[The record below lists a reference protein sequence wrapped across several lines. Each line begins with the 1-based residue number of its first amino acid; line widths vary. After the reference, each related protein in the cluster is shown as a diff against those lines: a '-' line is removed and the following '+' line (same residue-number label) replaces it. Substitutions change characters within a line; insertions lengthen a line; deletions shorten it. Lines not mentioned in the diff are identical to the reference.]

1 MAQRSVPTPGR
12 RALVAL
18 AASAGASALA
28 RAALA
33 QGGWPAGR
41 AIEIIV
47 PYPPGGGIDIVGRLM
62 TKYLPQQLPGATF
75 VVTNRAGAGGQIGN
89 EAVFAARPDGFTL
102 GTVATLSFITHPLE
116 RSVRWRTEEF
126 TYLANVVDDPG
137 AFWVRA
143 DSPLKSIADL
153 REAMAKRPEAVSVG
167 TAAGTASDD
176 HLLLLAFQQATGAK
190 ALHVPYNGTALAV
203 RDLLGGQLDVA
214 SYNDSEGLSLLREGR
229 TRCLGQAAPARWSAM
244 AEVPTFREQGVDVLG
259 GSARGFVAP
268 PGLPGEI
275 AERLVSAFRAILTDP
290 AFLAEAERLNLPLRP
305 LLGAE
310 YKADVL
316 KEAQNTKALYDRTPW
331 SSAN

>member
-1 MAQRSVPTPGR
+1 MTRRPLPAPTR
-12 RALVAL
+12 RAIGAL
-18 AASAGASALA
+18 AATAGALVLS
-28 RAALA
+28 RPALA

-47 PYPPGGGIDIVGRLM
+47 PYPPGGGIDIIARLM
-62 TKYLPQQLPGATF
+62 TKYLPQQLSGASF

-89 EAVFAARPDGFTL
+89 EALFAAKPDGFTL

-116 RSVRWRTEEF
+116 RSVRWRTEDF

-143 DSPLKSIADL
+143 DSPLKTIADL
-153 REAMAKRPEAVSVG
+153 REAMGKKPEAVSVG

-244 AEVPTFREQGVDVLG
+244 GEIPTFREQGVDVLG

-268 PGLPGEI
+268 PGLTAEI
-275 AERLVSAFRAILTDP
+275 TERLVSAFRTILADP
-290 AFLAEAERLNLPLRP
+290 AFLSEAERLNLPLRP
-305 LLGAE
+305 LLGTE
-310 YKADVL
+310 YKADVAR
-316 KEAQNTKALYDRTPW
+316 EAGNTRALYDRTPW